1 MTPLSQFSFTPQTS
15 PLRTLLRP
23 PSPSCRAPR
32 ESSFSLCSSLSKL
45 QMCASGLASP
55 WFSLS
60 DLISSWDV
68 QKTFQTLH
76 LLLPT
81 SSSLEPES
89 HGIVV
94 HCFCFHLS
102 CYYIYRDLSFL
113 EGLSTALFSPSICFP
128 NAIDRIS
135 PWHRSDLI
143 PWSSLKAFESSC
155 SFKPPTTP
163 SYTCM
168 LSVCIGFVLAPNLH
182 TLLPQS
188 LCMGH
193 ILCLESSPHFPCIVN
208 YSVSFQALLEGH
220 SLQAPLLAAAIQK
233 QLSVCI
239 REAVTCHYCQQLTH
253 MTWVVPHAE
262 CSGHTSITSLCV
274 LRAQYSAWCI
284 VGAQEGLEKLMR
296 K

>member
-1 MTPLSQFSFTPQTS
+1 MTPLAQFSFTPQTS
-15 PLRTLLRP
+15 LLRTLLHP

-32 ESSFSLCSSLSKL
+32 KSTFSLCSSLSKL
-45 QMCASGLASP
+45 LMCAPGLASP

-76 LLLPT
+76 LLPPT

-102 CYYIYRDLSFL
+102 CYYGYRDLSFL

-128 NAIDRIS
+128 NAIGRIS
-135 PWHRSDLI
+135 PWHRFDLV
-143 PWSSLKAFESSC
+143 PWSSLKAFESFC
-155 SFKPPTTP
+155 SFKPSTTP

-168 LSVCIGFVLAPNLH
+168 LSVRTGFVLAPNLH

-188 LCMGH
+188 LCRGH
-193 ILCLESSPHFPCIVN
+193 ILCLESSPCFPCLVS
-208 YSVSFQALLEGH
+208 YSVSFHALLEGH
-220 SLQAPLLAAAIQK
+220 SLQAPLLAAAIHRNSS
-233 QLSVCI
+233 LSVSL
-239 REAVTCHYCQQLTH
+239 RQLL
-253 MTWVVPHAE
+253 V
-262 CSGHTSITSLCV
+262 ITISSL
-274 LRAQYSAWCI
+274 LI
-284 VGAQEGLEKLMR
+284 
-296 K
+296 